1 MNIKKLGAIDIGSNG
16 VRLLISNVLEEP
28 NEAPKFT
35 KASLVR
41 EHGRGQR
48 PLHRPLTCFSGPGD
62 LEAYFHWHSDSVTG
76 GRVKEEF

>member
-41 EHGRGQR
+41 VPIRLGADVFLDG
-48 PLHRPLTCFSGPGD
+48 LIS
-62 LEAYFHWHSDSVTG
+62 
-76 GRVKEEF
+76 